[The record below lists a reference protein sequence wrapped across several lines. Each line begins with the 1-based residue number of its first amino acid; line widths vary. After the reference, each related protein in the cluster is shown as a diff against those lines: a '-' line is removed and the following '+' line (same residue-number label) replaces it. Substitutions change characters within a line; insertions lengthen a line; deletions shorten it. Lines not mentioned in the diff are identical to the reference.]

1 MREVPPGSAVVSN
14 TWHMYQGPGDIM
26 GLFRLCVVCV
36 CVRVYVC
43 GECAVRCVALTG
55 VPPAQDWGADWAV
68 LLSRHEV
75 LL

>member
-1 MREVPPGSAVVSN
+1 MGCVKDIPPDGACAWQETHDVIKLCRGTCVHSMVS
-14 TWHMYQGPGDIM
+14 
-26 GLFRLCVVCV
+26 CVW
-36 CVRVYVC
+36 RMC

-55 VPPAQDWGADWAV
+55 VPPAQDGGADGAV

>member
-14 TWHMYQGPGDIM
+14 MYMYQGLGDVM
-26 GLFRLCVVCV
+26 GLCRLCCVDVCV
-36 CVRVYVC
+36 CVYVC
-43 GECAVRCVALTG
+43 GECAVRCAALTG
-55 VPPAQDWGADWAV
+55 VPPAQDGGADGAV